1 MRERS
6 LGKVAPASSDVDS
19 QRQSITQSGGEV
31 GVTSLW
37 SSRDSLKE
45 RRMNMSASFI
55 EQTLIK

>member
-37 SSRDSLKE
+37 SSRNSLNQ
-45 RRMNMSASFI
+45 RRMNMSTSFS
-55 EQTLIK
+55 EQMLIN